1 MGKCKYCGQDA
12 GFLSHKHDE
21 CEQKHEKGVKE
32 TQELMFS
39 FLCEPQANKDFSQK
53 LQQLHMS
60 SFVTEEEKSDCAVKA
75 IDRFTSVIHRPFTLA
90 HHAKCQAV
98 PWFAEHSL

>member
-12 GFLSHKHDE
+12 GLLSHKHDE

-39 FLCEPQANKDFSQK
+39 FQ
-53 LQQLHMS
+53 
-60 SFVTEEEKSDCAVKA
+60 EKILKEKGV
-75 IDRFTSVIHRPFTLA
+75 
-90 HHAKCQAV
+90 
-98 PWFAEHSL
+98 